1 MLNNK
6 ERRNNMIKSKNK
18 EKDYHYALVE
28 AIRTIDDVQYGKFH
42 PKWARLRR
50 IVDLV
55 LNHDRT
61 IEYAIEKAE
70 LEVKITQDVYAQ
82 RKEKE
87 EKRV

>member
-1 MLNNK
+1 
-6 ERRNNMIKSKNK
+6 MIKSKNK

-28 AIRTIDDVQYGKFH
+28 AIRTIDDIQYGKFH

>member
-1 MLNNK
+1 
-6 ERRNNMIKSKNK
+6 MIKSKNK
-18 EKDYHYALVE
+18 EQDYHGALVE
-28 AIRTIDDVQYGKFH
+28 AIRTIDDVQYGRFH

-82 RKEKE
+82 RKEKANAVSS
-87 EKRV
+87 K

>member
-1 MLNNK
+1 
-6 ERRNNMIKSKNK
+6 MIKSKNK

-82 RKEKE
+82 RKEKANAVDS
-87 EKRV
+87 K

>member
-1 MLNNK
+1 
-6 ERRNNMIKSKNK
+6 MIKSKNK

>member
-1 MLNNK
+1 
-6 ERRNNMIKSKNK
+6 MIKSKNK

-28 AIRTIDDVQYGKFH
+28 AIRTIDDIQYGKFH

-70 LEVKITQDVYAQ
+70 LEVKITQDFYLVENQGNHHLHYLSTFQ
-82 RKEKE
+82 TTL
-87 EKRV
+87 

>member
-1 MLNNK
+1 
-6 ERRNNMIKSKNK
+6 MIKSKNK

-28 AIRTIDDVQYGKFH
+28 AIRTIDDVQYGRFH

>member
-1 MLNNK
+1 
-6 ERRNNMIKSKNK
+6 MIKSKNK

-82 RKEKE
+82 RKEKANA
-87 EKRV
+87 VNS

>member
-1 MLNNK
+1 
-6 ERRNNMIKSKNK
+6 MIKSKNK
-18 EKDYHYALVE
+18 KKDYHYALVE
-28 AIRTIDDVQYGKFH
+28 AIRTIDDVQYGRFH

-82 RKEKE
+82 RKEKANAVSS
-87 EKRV
+87 K

>member
-1 MLNNK
+1 
-6 ERRNNMIKSKNK
+6 MIKSKNK

-28 AIRTIDDVQYGKFH
+28 AIRTIDDIQYGKFH

-87 EKRV
+87 EKRVWQW

>member
-1 MLNNK
+1 
-6 ERRNNMIKSKNK
+6 MIKSKNK
-18 EKDYHYALVE
+18 EQDYHGALVE

>member
-1 MLNNK
+1 
-6 ERRNNMIKSKNK
+6 MIKSKNK

-61 IEYAIEKAE
+61 IEYAIEIAE

>member
-1 MLNNK
+1 
-6 ERRNNMIKSKNK
+6 MIKSKNK
-18 EKDYHYALVE
+18 EQDYHGALVE

-61 IEYAIEKAE
+61 IEKAIERAE
-70 LEVKITQDVYAQ
+70 LEVKITQEVYAK
-82 RKEKE
+82 RRE
-87 EKRV
+87 EKANAVNSK

>member
-1 MLNNK
+1 
-6 ERRNNMIKSKNK
+6 MIKSKNK

-28 AIRTIDDVQYGKFH
+28 AIRTIDDIQYGKFH

-82 RKEKE
+82 RKEKANA
-87 EKRV
+87 VNS

>member
-1 MLNNK
+1 
-6 ERRNNMIKSKNK
+6 MIKSKNK

-87 EKRV
+87 EKRVWQW

>member
-1 MLNNK
+1 
-6 ERRNNMIKSKNK
+6 MIKSKNK
-18 EKDYHYALVE
+18 KKDYHYALVE
-28 AIRTIDDVQYGKFH
+28 AIRTIDDVQYGRFH